1 MHELKVR
8 MLIRPG
14 LFLALVVGR
23 EEELIMIIFRCLF
36 QGNLNESEGA
46 GMGSLRG
53 GCSEGLKQA
62 SHLRDTGQYLHQV
75 MCRYQAHIPAEGA
88 YELT

>member
-1 MHELKVR
+1 MVQLLERVSCRIFSCGPADSQRKQRLQELKVR

-53 GCSEGLKQA
+53 AAQRG
-62 SHLRDTGQYLHQV
+62 
-75 MCRYQAHIPAEGA
+75 
-88 YELT
+88 